1 MTRRALLAIALA
13 FLGACTSARPA
24 AQPAGQASTPSPITP
39 TATATAASSALPHVF
54 VIVMENRAYAQ
65 AMAMPYIS
73 GLAAQYAVA
82 TNYRAITHPSLPNYL
97 ALTAGS
103 TFGITDDG
111 YHRLAPGGL
120 GAQLSEHR
128 IAWRAYME
136 GMTGGCLDGTD
147 RYAVRHNPFAY
158 FGGGCPANVV
168 PLTARTLDADLAGTT
183 PNFVWITPDAC
194 HDGHDCSDRE
204 ADSYLAGQVPKILGS
219 AAWQKDGLLLIV
231 WDEDDGSAAN
241 QVALLVVAPNLSQH
255 LTNKPHDHY
264 SLLATVED
272 RFGLPR
278 LGQAKSADP
287 VNELFG

>member
-1 MTRRALLAIALA
+1 MTGRALLAIALA
-13 FLGACTSARPA
+13 VVSACAAGGTT
-24 AQPAGQASTPSPITP
+24 AQPAGQAGTTAPITP
-39 TATATAASSALPHVF
+39 AATAAPASSALPHIF
-54 VIVMENRAYAQ
+54 VIVMENRAYTQ
-65 AMAMPYIS
+65 AMAMPYVS

-82 TNYRAITHPSLPNYL
+82 TNYHAITHPSLPNYL

-111 YHRLAPGGL
+111 YHRLAPGGV
-120 GAQLSEHR
+120 GAQLSERR
-128 IAWRAYME
+128 IPWRAYME
-136 GMTGGCLDGTD
+136 SMTGGCLEGTD

-168 PLTARTLDADLAGTT
+168 PLTAQTLDADLAGTT

-231 WDEDDGSAAN
+231 WDEDDGSADN
-241 QVALLVVAPNLSQH
+241 QVALLVVAPKLSQH
-255 LTNKPHDHY
+255 VTSKPHDHY

-278 LGQAKSADP
+278 LGKAQSADP
-287 VNELFG
+287 LNELFG

>member
-1 MTRRALLAIALA
+1 MTRRALLAIALT
-13 FLGACTSARPA
+13 FLGACTSSSPA
-24 AQPAGQASTPSPITP
+24 AQPAGQASTPP
-39 TATATAASSALPHVF
+39 TIAPPATGAPASSALPHIF
-54 VIVMENRAYAQ
+54 VIVMENRAYTR
-65 AMAMPYIS
+65 AMAMPYVA
-73 GLAAQYAVA
+73 GLAERYAVA
-82 TNYRAITHPSLPNYL
+82 TNYRAITHPSLPNYI

-158 FGGGCPANVV
+158 FGGGCPGNVV
-168 PLTARTLDADLAGTT
+168 PLTAQTLDADLAGNT
-183 PNFVWITPDAC
+183 PNFVWITPDLC

-204 ADSYLAGQVPKILGS
+204 ADSYLAAQVPKILGS

-231 WDEDDGSAAN
+231 WDEDDGSADN
-241 QVALLVVAPNLSQH
+241 QVALLVVAPKLSQH
-255 LTNKPHDHY
+255 LTSKPHDHY

-272 RFGLPR
+272 RLGLPR
-278 LGQAKSADP
+278 LGQAQSADP
-287 VNELFG
+287 LNELFG